1 MLEDQEIVEMYFMR
15 DQQAIVRTDEKY
27 GALCRS
33 ISVRIVTDSRDAE
46 ECVSDTYM
54 HAWNSIPPQRPQ
66 SLAAFLGRIVRNLS
80 LDCYR
85 KKNAQKRSC
94 ECVSIDELS
103 ECVADPREQSGSD
116 PDLTKAINEFLEK
129 LPQEQRIYF
138 MRRYFM
144 GEPLNEIAER
154 YGVNARNLG
163 VTMHRLRGRL
173 KKHLIASGVYDER
186 GVRA

>member
-1 MLEDQEIVEMYFMR
+1 MLEDNEIVEMYFMR
-15 DQQAIVRTDEKY
+15 DQQAITQTDLKY
-27 GALCRS
+27 GALCCS
-33 ISVRIVTDSRDAE
+33 ISVRIVSDSRDAE

-85 KKNAQKRSC
+85 RKNAQKRSC
-94 ECVSIDELS
+94 ECVSLDELS
-103 ECVADPREQSGSD
+103 ECIPDNREESGDSE
-116 PDLTKAINEFLEK
+116 LTRAINEFLEG
-129 LPQEQRIYF
+129 LPKEQRIYF
-138 MRRYFM
+138 MRRYYL

-154 YGVNARNLG
+154 YGLNAKNLG
-163 VTMHRLRGRL
+163 VTMHRLRKKL
-173 KKHLIASGVYDER
+173 KEHLIASGVYNER

>member
-1 MLEDQEIVEMYFMR
+1 MLEDNQIVEMYFMR
-15 DQQAIVRTDEKY
+15 DQQAITQTDIKY

-33 ISVRIVTDSRDAE
+33 ISVRIVTDTRDAE

-94 ECVSIDELS
+94 ECVSLDELS
-103 ECVADPREQSGSD
+103 ECVPDTRDEQ
-116 PDLTKAINEFLEK
+116 PNTELTQAINEFLEK
-129 LPQEQRIYF
+129 LPQEQRMYF
-138 MRRYFM
+138 MRRYYL

-154 YGVNARNLG
+154 YGVNAKNLG
-163 VTMHRLRGRL
+163 VTMHRLRERL
-173 KKHLIASGVYDER
+173 KKHLIASGVYSER

>member
-1 MLEDQEIVEMYFMR
+1 MPEDNEIVEMYFMR
-15 DQQAIVRTDEKY
+15 DEQAIVQTDLKY

-33 ISVRIVTDSRDAE
+33 ISVRIVTDRRDAE

-85 KKNAQKRSC
+85 RKNAQKRTC
-94 ECVSIDELS
+94 ECVPLDELAECIPDTSS
-103 ECVADPREQSGSD
+103 EQGDSE
-116 PDLTKAINEFLEK
+116 LTRAINDFLAG
-129 LPQEQRIYF
+129 LPQEQRLCF
-138 MRRYFM
+138 MRRYYL
-144 GEPLNEIAER
+144 GEPLADIAER
-154 YGVNARNLG
+154 YGISANKLG
-163 VTMHRLRGRL
+163 VTMHRLRKRL
-173 KKHLIASGVYDER
+173 KEHLVRAGVYNER